1 MDNFT
6 KKNPFSFS
14 NDLLKKINSNWFL
27 IIAGNKEKY
36 NMMTA
41 SWGTFGILW
50 NKPVAQIFVRPS
62 RYTHEFI
69 IKNDFFSICFFDS
82 SYNKIL
88 SELGSKSGRNF
99 DKMNISG
106 LKAKVYENK
115 TIFFEEAKEVLI
127 LEKIYNSILDE
138 KNISTD
144 VKKDFYPQKDFHSF
158 FIGQIIDYFIKN
170 Q

>member
-6 KKNPFSFS
+6 KINPFSFS

-27 IIAGNKEKY
+27 ITAGNEDKY

-62 RYTHEFI
+62 RYTHQFI

-82 SYNKIL
+82 SYSNIL

-99 DKMNISG
+99 DKMNISA

-127 LEKIYNSILDE
+127 LKKIYNSFLDE
-138 KNISTD
+138 KGISND
-144 VKKDFYPQKDFHSF
+144 VKKDFYPQEDFHSF
-158 FIGQIIDYFIKN
+158 FFGQIIDYFIKN